1 MTVARAAVAAT
12 KWSVW
17 RCSVVRHGYGGAA
30 RRGASVA
37 AHGAQFL
44 FTFLLLLE
52 AGLVL
57 LQVIVVV
64 VQILPTTIIG

>member
-1 MTVARAAVAAT
+1 MCGMA
-12 KWSVW
+12 
-17 RCSVVRHGYGGAA
+17 AA
-30 RRGASVA
+30 R
-37 AHGAQFL
+37 GAQFL